1 MLTFHSEINF
11 AQIALQ
17 TYIMKNIYLSLFLLV
32 FCFYS
37 SIGQK
42 TTQSSNLSNKIY
54 ISIKKGASQSA
65 FKEAAKPPYL
75 EISNAVFSDGQEGN
89 RKIDA
94 EETTEIRFELK
105 NSGLGNGKNLI
116 LSTKESNGLIG
127 LAYESS
133 KKIIDLAPGQSNQIV
148 LPIKGLKNLEEGTA
162 SFEIKVIEPNGF
174 GTDPIHIQVGTQSFR
189 TPNLKVADYQVS
201 SVNSNVLAKRKPF
214 DLEVLVQNLG
224 QGIASDVTL
233 NILIPQN
240 VYCLSAN
247 AATSIGMLKPGEKK
261 LINYSMV
268 TNNEYN
274 QSTIA
279 FELIFGERYNQYF
292 ENKTITLTMNQQ
304 VSGEKLIV
312 EGIED
317 SKVPIEVASLS
328 SDVDKNIPV
337 TTKKYPNKL
346 ALIIGNE
353 DYSGNLNAN
362 VNVNYARRDAEV
374 FRNYALNT
382 LGVEERNISLLINAT
397 AGVLN
402 REIDRVTELVK
413 RMGSNT
419 ELIFYYAGHGF
430 PDENSKIPY
439 LIPVDVNATNL
450 NSAIPLNNIYR
461 KFAETR
467 AKKITIFLDACFSG
481 GAREQSLL
489 AARSV
494 RIKPQEAD
502 ISGNMIVFAA
512 SSGDQSAL
520 PYHAQKHGL
529 FTYFL
534 LKKLQETKGTVT
546 NSELANYLKANV
558 GVEALRVNG
567 KSQDPDVRVSPT
579 FNENWEKQSL

>member
-201 SVNSNVLAKRKPF
+201 SVNLM
-214 DLEVLVQNLG
+214 
-224 QGIASDVTL
+224 
-233 NILIPQN
+233 
-240 VYCLSAN
+240 Y
-247 AATSIGMLKPGEKK
+247 
-261 LINYSMV
+261 
-268 TNNEYN
+268 
-274 QSTIA
+274 
-279 FELIFGERYNQYF
+279 
-292 ENKTITLTMNQQ
+292 
-304 VSGEKLIV
+304 
-312 EGIED
+312 
-317 SKVPIEVASLS
+317 
-328 SDVDKNIPV
+328 
-337 TTKKYPNKL
+337 
-346 ALIIGNE
+346 
-353 DYSGNLNAN
+353 
-362 VNVNYARRDAEV
+362 
-374 FRNYALNT
+374 
-382 LGVEERNISLLINAT
+382 
-397 AGVLN
+397 
-402 REIDRVTELVK
+402 
-413 RMGSNT
+413 
-419 ELIFYYAGHGF
+419 
-430 PDENSKIPY
+430 
-439 LIPVDVNATNL
+439 
-450 NSAIPLNNIYR
+450 
-461 KFAETR
+461 
-467 AKKITIFLDACFSG
+467 
-481 GAREQSLL
+481 
-489 AARSV
+489 
-494 RIKPQEAD
+494 
-502 ISGNMIVFAA
+502 
-512 SSGDQSAL
+512 
-520 PYHAQKHGL
+520 
-529 FTYFL
+529 
-534 LKKLQETKGTVT
+534 
-546 NSELANYLKANV
+546 
-558 GVEALRVNG
+558 
-567 KSQDPDVRVSPT
+567 
-579 FNENWEKQSL
+579 